1 MNGAE
6 PGYHGRASERR
17 GRLPKRAIACDRR
30 PRLRRVQLHG
40 NVRKLGGCL
49 IAAACLGACGSAQPA
64 TKVTRSPDPGPS
76 KACDAGPA
84 NPQFCQGLTFLGG
97 SEPTASTA
105 NGNCGGLRATSK
117 TDAIASINAVGV
129 VCRAARRLTVAS
141 VRRCSD
147 SSSDTCQ
154 VPPWSCKTAVVHL
167 GLALKGECSDATR
180 RVTWVTSNAA

>member
-1 MNGAE
+1 M
-6 PGYHGRASERR
+6 GRTRR
-17 GRLPKRAIACDRR
+17 RAGDAWNRLGRLPKSAIPWDRR

-40 NVRKLGGCL
+40 KVRKLGGCL

-64 TKVTRSPDPGPS
+64 TKVTRRPAPAPS

-117 TDAIASINAVGV
+117 TDAIASISAVGV
-129 VCRAARRLTVAS
+129 DCRAARTLTVAS
-141 VRRCSD
+141 VLRCSE
-147 SSSDTCQ
+147 SSGDTCQ
-154 VPPWSCKTAVVHL
+154 VPPWSCKTATVHL
-167 GLALKGECSDATR
+167 GLALKGECTDAKR